1 MKKYLHFFISIF
13 IILLIMRIPANL
25 VMPLFVDIKSL
36 KIQNITGT
44 IWSGQMQSSL
54 FNKFSWDF
62 NLSTLF
68 LGKLEADTK
77 IKINAKNQI
86 TTDLSINIIGE
97 ITAKNIKGH
106 LTIAYLSTHLKNIPS
121 IIKGNIKF
129 IKTDI
134 VLNENFNFPKSINGI
149 VIIKKLDVLNIK
161 LGDFQSQWA
170 TKNQTISALVTNKQ
184 NAKLETKLHILID
197 NEKKLKV
204 KGSLNAKNQE
214 TKNILKSFRIP
225 KNINLSIP
233 LN

>member
-1 MKKYLHFFISIF
+1 
-13 IILLIMRIPANL
+13 MRIPASL

-62 NLSTLF
+62 NLSTLL

-77 IKINAKNQI
+77 IKINTKNQI
-86 TTDLSINIIGE
+86 TTTLSINMIGE
-97 ITAKNIKGH
+97 IAFKDIKGH
-106 LTIAYLSTHLKNIPS
+106 LSIAYLSTHLKNIPS

-129 IKTDI
+129 IKTEI
-134 VLNENFNFPKSINGI
+134 VLNENSNFPKSINGTL
-149 VIIKKLDVLNIK
+149 IIEKLDILNVK
-161 LGDFQSQWA
+161 LGDYHSQWA
-170 TKNQTISALVTNKQ
+170 TKNHTISALVTNKQ
-184 NAKLETKLHILID
+184 NAKLKTKLHLLID

-204 KGSLNAKNQE
+204 KGSLSTKNQE
-214 TKNILKSFRIP
+214 TKNILKSFRIS